1 MTSKVSATFYLSTA
15 LGGTVGMVGAV
26 AISGLSAFAMKRLG
40 IEMQWLQV
48 AASGAA
54 GGVVGN
60 LVLRL
65 IVYTLQRRG
74 LLKKNLDRFVALFVS
89 GFLLSL
95 VLGGVV
101 LYVVF
106 QGAQGAVGP
115 KLFSVIGWMVGLLA
129 SSLPLAIGELG
140 AEDSIEAGSDPK
152 KVL

>member
-1 MTSKVSATFYLSTA
+1 MKSKVSDTFYLSTA
-15 LGGTVGMVGAV
+15 LGGTVGMVGAL

-65 IVYTLQRRG
+65 IVHALRARG
-74 LLKKNLDRFVALFVS
+74 LLRKGLDRFAAFFVS

-95 VLGGVV
+95 LLGGMV
-101 LYVVF
+101 LYLIF
-106 QGAQGAVGP
+106 QGEQGAVGP

-129 SSLPLAIGELG
+129 SSFPLAIGELG
-140 AEDSIEAGSDPK
+140 AEDSEK
-152 KVL
+152 RL